1 MSKRPQYCGFVLSMP
16 FDTMQSICVNQD
28 TRCRYY
34 VNQKLMP
41 LAGYS
46 PYSENLPDIDVRV
59 IDVIELVE
67 VLCGFYTRVVA
78 TAYENRGEIA
88 ANHDDDLSQ
97 TPMAYEKFCGIAF
110 YLNSWNTFLMN
121 HEPLTFSRDCPYD
134 ETAVDEDRYQMRSF
148 TDYDPRGKKV
158 MVRTYGMDGDSDF
171 EDITAVNFEFCDD
184 AENNRGLDKNEYA
197 EKLHKQLEEGRKEF
211 AAHNKKEVAK

>member
-1 MSKRPQYCGFVLSMP
+1 MSKRPEYCEVVLSTPLDFMR
-16 FDTMQSICVNQD
+16 DICVNQN

-67 VLCGFYTRVVA
+67 VLNGFYTRVVA

>member
-1 MSKRPQYCGFVLSMP
+1 MSKRPEYCEVVLSIPLDFMR
-16 FDTMQSICVNQD
+16 DICVNQN

-67 VLCGFYTRVVA
+67 VLNGFYTRVVA
-78 TAYENRGEIA
+78 TAYENRGEVADNNDI
-88 ANHDDDLSQ
+88 DLAQ

-121 HEPLTFSRDCPYD
+121 NEPLTFSRDQPYD
-134 ETAVDEDRYQMRSF
+134 ETVVDEERHMMRSF
-148 TDYDPRGKKV
+148 TDFDPRGKEV
-158 MVRTYGMDGDSDF
+158 MVRTYGMKGISDF
-171 EDITAVNFEFCDD
+171 ENITAVNFEFCDD
-184 AENNRGLDKNEYA
+184 AENNRGFDKNEYA
-197 EKLHKQLEEGRKEF
+197 EKLRKKLEEGRKEF
-211 AAHNKKEVAK
+211 AARNEKEVAK